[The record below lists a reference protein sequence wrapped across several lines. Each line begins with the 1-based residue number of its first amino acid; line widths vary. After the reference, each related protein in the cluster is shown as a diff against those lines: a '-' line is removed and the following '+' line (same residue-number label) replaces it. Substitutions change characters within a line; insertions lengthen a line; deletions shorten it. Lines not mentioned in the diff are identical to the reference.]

1 MMFVVTLFLSFLAQ
15 TSGTS
20 CDSSAVAGKSGQ
32 CIAQMSSNM
41 GAGVCN
47 AWNGYI
53 CCLKDAFAGCGM
65 DSQIDT
71 IVNTMKTTYSGMYAE
86 IGTCGAAS
94 CSGGSSGQS
103 PAPAPPSPPAPVA
116 TVLTAMIQM
125 SDPTNFNLT
134 AFKEAV
140 KTKTGSSAVEA
151 VVKFW
156 EVALKYS
163 VPAGT
168 TEATLKAAIA
178 KAMNVALDKIKVV
191 LAGVRRLG
199 DKRRLATSADVTLT
213 APDSATAKTLMTD
226 SGDSAKLSNLGTEL
240 GGTVTTVETAKAKA
254 KVETTVS
261 TLPSQVNGLTAQVES
276 VGSDVGGT
284 ITATVGTPT
293 NSLESNSSNSKWSL
307 SFAPLLIL
315 LVKVIQ

>member
-1 MMFVVTLFLSFLAQ
+1 M
-15 TSGTS
+15 
-20 CDSSAVAGKSGQ
+20 
-32 CIAQMSSNM
+32 ISNM
-41 GAGVCN
+41 GAGTCN
-47 AWNGYI
+47 AWNGYV
-53 CCLKDAFAGCGM
+53 CCLKDAFAGCGI
-65 DSQIDT
+65 DAQIDM
-71 IVNTMKTTYSGMYAE
+71 IINTMKTTYSGQYAE
-86 IGTCGAAS
+86 ISTCGAAS

-103 PAPAPPSPPAPVA
+103 PAAPPSPPAPVQ
-116 TVLTAMIQM
+116 TILTAMIQM
-125 SDPTNFNLT
+125 SDPTNFDISV
-134 AFKEAV
+134 FKEAV

-163 VPAGT
+163 VPAGA

-191 LAGVRRLG
+191 LAAAGGRRLS
-199 DKRRLATSADVTLT
+199 DKRRLATNADVTFT
-213 APDSATAKTLMTD
+213 APDAAAAKTLMAD

-240 GGTVTTVETAKAKA
+240 GGTVTAVETAKAKA

-261 TLPSQVNGLTAQVES
+261 TEPSKVNGLTAQVES
-276 VGSDVGGT
+276 VGSAVGGT
-284 ITATVGTPT
+284 ITATVGTST
-293 NSLESNSSNSKWSL
+293 QSLESNSSNSKWSL

>member
-1 MMFVVTLFLSFLAQ
+1 MMFVAALFLSLLAQ

-20 CDSSAVAGKSGQ
+20 CDSSAISGKSGQ
-32 CIAQMSSNM
+32 CISQMTSNI
-41 GAGVCN
+41 GAGLCN
-47 AWNGYI
+47 AWNGYV

-65 DSQIDT
+65 DSQIDMM
-71 IVNTMKTTYSGMYAE
+71 VNTMKTTYSGMYAE
-86 IGTCGAAS
+86 IGNCGAAS
-94 CSGGSSGQS
+94 CSGGSS
-103 PAPAPPSPPAPVA
+103 PAPAPPSPPAPVQ
-116 TVLTAMIQM
+116 TILTAMIQM
-125 SDPTNFNLT
+125 SDPTTFNIS

-163 VPAGT
+163 VPAGA
-168 TEATLKAAIA
+168 TEATVKAAIA
-178 KAMNVALDKIKVV
+178 KAMNVALDTIKVV
-191 LAGVRRLG
+191 LAGGRRLG
-199 DKRRLATSADVTLT
+199 DKRRLATNADVTLT
-213 APDSATAKTLMTD
+213 APDAATAKTLMTD

-240 GGTVTTVETAKAKA
+240 GGTVTAVETAKAKA

-261 TLPSQVNGLTAQVES
+261 TEPSQVSGLTAQVES

-284 ITATVGTPT
+284 ITATVGTST